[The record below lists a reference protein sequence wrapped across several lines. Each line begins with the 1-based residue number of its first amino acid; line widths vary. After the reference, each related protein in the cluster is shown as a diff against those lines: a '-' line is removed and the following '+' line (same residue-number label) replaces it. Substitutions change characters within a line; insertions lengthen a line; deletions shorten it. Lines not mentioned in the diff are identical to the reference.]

1 MKTVVRIVCTV
12 ACGFVLAVGLLD
24 QTTWA
29 GDETRVSR
37 SAERIGGQAGRPYE
51 HVKQEFASVQT
62 EERIGGQAGQPYDHP
77 LPAEVQPEEGVEG
90 QAGARIGG
98 QAGRPY
104 DHVKQEHASVLPEG
118 RRGSRLGGAMVSSK
132 LE

>member
-1 MKTVVRIVCTV
+1 MKAVAKMVCTV
-12 ACGFVLAVGLLD
+12 ACGFVLTVGLSD

-29 GDETRVSR
+29 GDETNVSR
-37 SAERIGGQAGRPYE
+37 SAQRIGGQAGLPYD
-51 HVKQEFASVQT
+51 HVKQEFAPVQA

-77 LPAEVQPEEGVEG
+77 EQAQVQAEEGVEG

-104 DHVKQEHASVLPEG
+104 DHVKHQQASVLPEG
-118 RRGSRLGGAMVSSK
+118 RRGSRPEGTMVSSK